1 MASTRDA
8 SVLGAT
14 EAIEALAVVTSTA
27 ILPWTSDAY
36 ISLASPPV
44 ACACVTSAA
53 QLASALL
60 TRVVD
65 ATSQPRMSARVTID
79 TTLLA
84 GTSAWGRR
92 SYAELVFAEEVILT
106 SALE

>member
-1 MASTRDA
+1 MAGTRDA
-8 SVLGAT
+8 SVLWTT
-14 EAIEALAVVTSTA
+14 ETIEALTIVTSTA
-27 ILPWTSDAY
+27 VLPWTSDAY
-36 ISLASPPV
+36 VSLASSTV

-60 TRVVD
+60 TRVVS
-65 ATSQPRMSARVTID
+65 ATSQTCMSARVTID

-84 GTSAWGRR
+84 GTSAWGRG
-92 SYAELVFAEEVILT
+92 SYTELVFAEEIILT